1 MKRLAFILAVPII
14 LVVVLLSFSFIWWNQ
29 NSQPV
34 SLNSE
39 TSRFVIPKGYG
50 ASQTAQK
57 LFEQNLIKSTLAFK
71 IYVQLRDFSGN
82 IQAGEY
88 DLSQNFSL
96 PKLVETLLKGPT
108 SVWTTIPEGL
118 RREEIGIRFAQSLI
132 KEKDQQEIFLND
144 FLQNTKGK
152 EGFLFPDT
160 YLFPRDMSGEKVAN
174 FMKSTFDNRISA
186 FSKDIDSGSL
196 NLNQIVTLAS
206 LIEREA
212 KGIEERPT
220 IAGILIKRAEAG
232 WPLQVDASVQYAVG
246 TNKCQASIDTNCNW
260 WPILTKEDLEIN
272 SRFNTY
278 KYSGFPPAPVSNPGL
293 SSIKAAVFPQDSPY
307 WFYLHDK
314 DGNIHFAKTIEEHNE
329 NIRTYLGK

>member
-34 SLNSE
+34 SSNSE

-118 RREEIGIRFAQSLI
+118 RREEIAIKFAQSLI
-132 KEKDQQEIFLND
+132 KDKNQQEIFLND
-144 FLQNTKGK
+144 FMQYSRGK

-160 YLFPRDMSGEKVAN
+160 YLFPRDMSGEKIVN
-174 FMKSTFDNRISA
+174 FMSTTFDKKIS
-186 FSKDIDSGSL
+186 SYSQDIELGSL
-196 NLNQIVTLAS
+196 NPNQIVTLAS

-212 KGIEERPT
+212 KGEEET
-220 IAGILIKRAEAG
+220 TAGCRTG
-232 WPLQVDASVQYAVG
+232 YA
-246 TNKCQASIDTNCNW
+246 C
-260 WPILTKEDLEIN
+260 E
-272 SRFNTY
+272 
-278 KYSGFPPAPVSNPGL
+278 
-293 SSIKAAVFPQDSPY
+293 
-307 WFYLHDK
+307 
-314 DGNIHFAKTIEEHNE
+314 
-329 NIRTYLGK
+329 